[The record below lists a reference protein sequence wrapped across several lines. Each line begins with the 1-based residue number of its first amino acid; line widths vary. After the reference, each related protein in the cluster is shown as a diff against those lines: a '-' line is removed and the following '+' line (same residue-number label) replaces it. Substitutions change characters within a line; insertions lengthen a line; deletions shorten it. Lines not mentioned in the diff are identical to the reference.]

1 MATVTATLRVKK
13 LYFESSPMWTTWDDM
28 QITSVKFYVSAVDG
42 VQTTQIIDGVIGT
55 EFITASATLES
66 GTNYSIKAV
75 AYSPY
80 HTSGISGAAVAIDS
94 DDTTTY
100 YNIEAYVLDKDTS
113 RPIEDVIFTL
123 DPGGTEEATFTS
135 RADGLIW
142 LQRIPA
148 GTYTYTA
155 TKAGVYVAGG
165 GTITLGGLGSI
176 SGNIGFILLEAV
188 V

>member
-55 EFITASATLES
+55 EFITASAMLES
-66 GTNYSIKAV
+66 GTTYSIKAV

-80 HTSGISGAAVAIDS
+80 HTSGISGAAVLIDS

-100 YNIEAYVLDKDTS
+100 YNVEAFVLDRNTS
-113 RPIEDVIFTL
+113 KPIEDAIFTL
-123 DPGGTEEATFTS
+123 DPGGTEQKSFTS
-135 RADGLIW
+135 RVDGLVW

-148 GTYTYTA
+148 GTYSYTV
-155 TKAGVYVAGG
+155 TKAGVYNAAN
-165 GTITLGGLGSI
+165 GTITLGGFGNI
-176 SGNIGFILLEAV
+176 SGNIGFILMEAI
-188 V
+188 

>member
-55 EFITASATLES
+55 EFITASAMLES

-80 HTSGISGAAVAIDS
+80 HTSGISGAAVLIDS

-100 YNIEAYVLDKDTS
+100 YNVEAYVLDRTTS
-113 RPIEDVIFTL
+113 HPIGDAIFIL
-123 DPGGTEEATFTS
+123 DPGGIAKSFTS
-135 RADGLIW
+135 RADGLVW

-148 GTYTYTA
+148 GTYAYTVTKTGAYTA
-155 TKAGVYVAGG
+155 VG
-165 GTITLGGLGSI
+165 GTITLGGFGNI
-176 SGNIGFILLEAV
+176 SGNIGFILMEAI
-188 V
+188 